1 MLRLSQNRLIVLSS
15 IFLTLFYNYKFFK
28 ELILTYGF
36 ITSNIFYFLS
46 VTVVLTLLIIFL
58 LTLFSSKYTTKPI
71 LITIFTISAFT
82 AYFMDS
88 YSIVIDSEMI
98 RNSLQTSMKES
109 VDLFSFRLVLYVVFL
124 AIIPSYIVYKTK
136 INYKSLKGEIVSK
149 LKTIIL
155 SLVIIFII
163 IFSFSK
169 FYTSFFI

>member
-1 MLRLSQNRLIVLSS
+1 MLRLSQNRLIIISS

-28 ELILTYGF
+28 DFILTYGF

-98 RNSLQTSMKES
+98 RNSLQTSFKES
-109 VDLFSFRLVLYVVFL
+109 IDLFSFRLVLYIVFL
-124 AIIPSYIVYKTK
+124 AIIPSYIIYKR
-136 INYKSLKGEIVSK
+136 E
-149 LKTIIL
+149 
-155 SLVIIFII
+155 
-163 IFSFSK
+163 
-169 FYTSFFI
+169 

>member
-1 MLRLSQNRLIVLSS
+1 MLRTSQNRLIVLSS

-36 ITSNIFYFLS
+36 ITSNIFYFFS

-88 YSIVIDSEMI
+88 YSVVIDSEMI
-98 RNSLQTSMKES
+98 RNSLQTSFKES
-109 VDLFSFRLVLYVVFL
+109 IDLFSFRLVLYVVFL
-124 AIIPSYIVYKTK
+124 AIIPSYIIYTTK
-136 INYKSLKGEIVSK
+136 ITYKSLKG
-149 LKTIIL
+149 
-155 SLVIIFII
+155 
-163 IFSFSK
+163 
-169 FYTSFFI
+169 

>member
-1 MLRLSQNRLIVLSS
+1 MDQLLDIFFKNKSSILLLLNLYTFLTFYYGFINYKKIQFHKLSQGFFVLRTSQNRLIVLSS

-71 LITIFTISAFT
+71 LITIFISSAFT

-88 YSIVIDSEMI
+88 YSVVIDSEMI
-98 RNSLQTSMKES
+98 RNSLQTSFKES
-109 VDLFSFRLVLYVVFL
+109 
-124 AIIPSYIVYKTK
+124 
-136 INYKSLKGEIVSK
+136 
-149 LKTIIL
+149 
-155 SLVIIFII
+155 
-163 IFSFSK
+163 
-169 FYTSFFI
+169 

>member
-1 MLRLSQNRLIVLSS
+1 VLRTSQNRLIVLSS

-71 LITIFTISAFT
+71 LITIFISSAFT

-88 YSIVIDSEMI
+88 YSVVIDSEMI
-98 RNSLQTSMKES
+98 RNSLQTSFKES

-136 INYKSLKGEIVSK
+136 QS
-149 LKTIIL
+149 
-155 SLVIIFII
+155 
-163 IFSFSK
+163 
-169 FYTSFFI
+169 

>member
-1 MLRLSQNRLIVLSS
+1 MLRLSQNRLIIISS
-15 IFLTLFYNYKFFK
+15 IFLTLFYNYI
-28 ELILTYGF
+28 ILTYGF

-124 AIIPSYIVYKTK
+124 AIIPSYIIYKTK

-149 LKTIIL
+149 LKTITL
-155 SLVIIFII
+155 SLISVGAV
-163 IFSFSK
+163 SK
-169 FYTSFFI
+169 V

>member
-1 MLRLSQNRLIVLSS
+1 MLRLSQNRLIIISS

-28 ELILTYGF
+28 DFILTYGF

-124 AIIPSYIVYKTK
+124 AIIPSYIIYKR
-136 INYKSLKGEIVSK
+136 E
-149 LKTIIL
+149 
-155 SLVIIFII
+155 
-163 IFSFSK
+163 
-169 FYTSFFI
+169 